1 VPNTPDDPASAGA
14 PPALD
19 DEPVDAEKTVA
30 PRRRRLL
37 LAAAVVLGL
46 TTVGLAVA
54 AVLVGLRMH
63 HLQTV
68 ADRRQAAL
76 TAARQEAVNFTSYDY
91 NTLDR
96 DFGRVIDNASGGFK
110 DEFTQQSKQLRD
122 LITKGQATS
131 QGSVLDAAVVSAG
144 PGSAVVLAVVDDKVK
159 NVNIPDGAT
168 RHYRLRLALNRS
180 GDRWLVTDLQFVL

>member
-1 VPNTPDDPASAGA
+1 MSTRSDEAASPHPA
-14 PPALD
+14 PA
-19 DEPVDAEKTVA
+19 EAEGTDLVSGRRQ
-30 PRRRRLL
+30 RRRRTLV
-37 LAAAVVLGL
+37 AMAVLLGL

-63 HLQTV
+63 HLQQV

-91 NTLDR
+91 GALDR
-96 DFGRVIDNASGGFK
+96 DFGRVIDNATGTFK
-110 DEFTQQSKQLRD
+110 DDFTKQSQQLRD

-131 QGSVLDAAVVSAG
+131 VGTVLDAAVVNAG
-144 PGSAVVLAVVDDKVK
+144 PSNAVVLAVVDDKVK

-168 RHYRLRLALNRS
+168 RHYRLRIALNRT
-180 GDRWLVTDLQFVL
+180 GARWLVSDLQFVL